1 MEDELGEVSEDLR
14 PWIIYRCQVGSKAF
28 GLASDD
34 SDDDLRGIFLPPAR
48 LHWSLRRLPEQLEF
62 ADQERNEVY
71 WELEKFL
78 RLALKAN
85 PNVLETLWTPLVLLA
100 DETAQEL
107 RLMRQAFL
115 SKHVYKTYS
124 GIAAL
129 ETGEIHIDVAEHR
142 DELLH
147 IRNDGLPFEEVQR
160 RALELDE
167 QFQQAFE
174 QTTLPEQPDY
184 ARVDDFLIRA
194 AGGWPMLDVDLAA
207 MRQLIEGLDYRPLFV
222 TVSGAHLYGFPST
235 DSDVDLR
242 GCHQLPLRDVVGLD
256 VPNQTLEQKIDHD
269 GTEVELVSHEVG
281 KYLRLLVR
289 NNGYILEQVF
299 SPIVVLGQEFLDDL
313 RPLARRCI
321 TRHHY
326 HHYRGFY
333 ATQQK
338 LIAKDKPKRAKPV
351 LYAYRVLMTGIHLL
365 RLGEVEANLLRLNEH
380 FRLGFLDELIARKQS
395 GENNFAADYQVELKP
410 SAAAGRSRPRC
421 W

>member
-1 MEDELGEVSEDLR
+1 MAKALPDGQQFKPPGSVGVVLESPPDNRHPYLVRFADGETVQALFHELALRRREVEDELGEVSEDLR

-62 ADQERNEVY
+62 ADQERDEVY

-313 RPLARRCI
+313 HRWPAGALPGTTTII
-321 TRHHY
+321 T
-326 HHYRGFY
+326 
-333 ATQQK
+333 
-338 LIAKDKPKRAKPV
+338 
-351 LYAYRVLMTGIHLL
+351 
-365 RLGEVEANLLRLNEH
+365 EA
-380 FRLGFLDELIARKQS
+380 S
-395 GENNFAADYQVELKP
+395 MP
-410 SAAAGRSRPRC
+410 RSRS
-421 W
+421 